1 MAQTNQIGVYPIQI
15 PVFGLRVTFI
25 HINLTAMRL
34 LTFLL
39 FFLIINT
46 GFSQLVFEDITSLTT
61 GNSHLLSNNVHQV
74 LKDNSDNLWIQ
85 FYEGLAKY
93 DGQNWEYFTPGNS
106 SFPEGP
112 CEFGTDSNNNIWI
125 SGYQVILKYDG
136 TNWTT
141 FSNPGFTALNSNNC
155 CADTSGNMY
164 FGTSHNGVVKFTD
177 SVYVFLNNSSIG
189 LHSDDTQCTYIDNQ
203 QNLWVGHYD
212 GISVFDGT
220 NCSIIYAS
228 TYGGGIA
235 GSITQD
241 TYGNIWI
248 PATDG
253 IRKYDGNTWTYY
265 NLAQMFGLSI
275 VHVRKL
281 SSDNNGGLW
290 CNTENE
296 GVYHFDGTNWSIYD
310 NGQGLNTNCIRNI
323 CCGSDGKVWVC
334 TCDMGI
340 DLYENQQWTY
350 WNSLEGLSNNRI
362 MSIACATDGSLWLGT
377 DYGTSRYD
385 DSNWTNYKYRKH
397 EYIIWSI
404 DNGIGDKLWFGGN
417 CGNSSLEAAY
427 YLDSNWVEFA
437 GSFALNILRCPV
449 YQTLEESGNIT
460 WFATDKALNRM
471 EIIPNLDPQ
480 WTVYRT
486 QDGLLNNEVRA
497 VLRDYNG
504 DLVIGTWGGIN
515 KFDGTF
521 FTVLPLPAGEVL
533 SEHITSLL
541 EDHQNQLWVGTT
553 NGLGIYDGQGWT
565 IVDTTSGLADNY
577 VNALYQSTDYHI
589 WVATKNGISRYDG
602 STFTSYYK
610 SDGLIADNITD
621 IVEDQQNNMYFSSL
635 YGVS

>member
-1 MAQTNQIGVYPIQI
+1 MKY
-15 PVFGLRVTFI
+15 
-25 HINLTAMRL
+25 LTIIFLAL
-34 LTFLL
+34 LV
-39 FFLIINT
+39 NT

-61 GNSHLLSNNVHQV
+61 GNSHLLSNNVHHV
-74 LKDNSDNLWIQ
+74 LKDNSGNLWIH
-85 FYEGLAKY
+85 FLEGLAKY
-93 DGQNWEYFTPGNS
+93 DGQNWEYFTPNNS
-106 SFPEGP
+106 PVPEGTT
-112 CEFGTDSNNNIWI
+112 EFGIDSNDNIWVM
-125 SGYQVILKYDG
+125 GYEEILKYDG
-136 TNWTT
+136 ISWTS
-141 FSNPGFTALNSNNC
+141 FSNPGFIALYSHNC

-164 FGTSHNGVVKFTD
+164 FATSHNGVVKFTD
-177 SVYVFLNNSSIG
+177 SVYVFINNSSIG
-189 LHSDDTQCTYIDNQ
+189 LYSDDTHCIYIDNQ
-203 QNLWVGHYD
+203 QKLWVGHSG

-220 NCSIIYAS
+220 NCSIIDTVSYV
-228 TYGGGIA
+228 YGA
-235 GSITQD
+235 VKSITQD
-241 TYGNIWI
+241 SFGNIWFPI
-248 PATDG
+248 TDG
-253 IRKYDGNTWTYY
+253 VVKY
-265 NLAQMFGLSI
+265 
-275 VHVRKL
+275 
-281 SSDNNGGLW
+281 
-290 CNTENE
+290 
-296 GVYHFDGTNWSIYD
+296 DGTNWSSILLAPFFGTPTVNIEAVSCGS
-310 NGQGLNTNCIRNI
+310 NGTVWVKSLNQGACYFDGANWTFFGYYQGLNTNWIHNI
-323 CCGSDGKVWVC
+323 YCDNNDNVWIC

-340 DLYENQQWTY
+340 NLYENQQWTY
-350 WNSLEGLSNNRI
+350 WNSLDGLSNNRI

-417 CGNSSLEAAY
+417 CGNSSLEAAF

-449 YQTLEESGNIT
+449 YQTLEEPGNII

-480 WTVYRT
+480 WTVYKT
-486 QDGLLNNEVRA
+486 QDGLLNDEVRA

-515 KFDGTF
+515 KFDGTL

-533 SEHITSLL
+533 SEHITALL
-541 EDHQNQLWVGTT
+541 EDHQNHLWVGTT
-553 NGLGIYDGQGWT
+553 NGLGIYDGQNWT
-565 IVDTTSGLADNY
+565 IIDTVSGLADNY